1 MTAPDPSQ
9 NHHSTHG
16 LTQDE
21 VRMTYLNMLVDAA
34 RYLHNHAEAFTF
46 QQVTTPHLPPAL
58 AYAAQPQ
65 IMDWLYGVINN
76 LRYKHNQIEQQQR
89 ILSTDFL
96 GCQTLGALH
105 HLIAVDIVREI
116 PVIPPSSEI
125 NDMEDTATFALAD
138 ISQQM
143 AEANQAYLQ
152 AWSEDGMPLKNQMI
166 IRNELQDRLAEN
178 YQNLLSELYS
188 VLSIGT
194 PNLFCPQTPSL
205 DVPAL
210 RKAQQQVAY
219 LFDTPPT
226 SPVIAFHSFNVMGR
240 AMLAAIDMACVPAT
254 KSMYPHQLAGRMMSE
269 LGYGFQHWPIE
280 DNAVAAPV
288 GTITAS
294 VFNELALVAT
304 GLKLALQQHG
314 VQYTLHRGAG
324 CKQVPD
330 NHWSKT
336 YQDLS
341 HTLTTTSNLLFAQRD
356 KSSGQYLMGQPS
368 PGSFQVQFMPLSCN

>member
-1 MTAPDPSQ
+1 M
-9 NHHSTHG
+9 
-16 LTQDE
+16 
-21 VRMTYLNMLVDAA
+21 VYLNMLVDAA
-34 RYLHNHAEAFTF
+34 CYLHNHAEAFTF
-46 QQVTTPHLPPAL
+46 QQVTKPQLPPVL
-58 AYAAQPQ
+58 AYTAQAQ
-65 IMDWLYGVINN
+65 ITDWLYGVVNN
-76 LRYKHNQIEQQQR
+76 LRYKHHQIAQQQR
-89 ILSTDFL
+89 TLGADFL
-96 GCQTLGALH
+96 GCQTMGALH
-105 HLIAVDIVREI
+105 HMIASDIVRDI
-116 PVIPPSSEI
+116 PVAPSASEI
-125 NDMEDTATFALAD
+125 DDNDTQDQV
-138 ISQQM
+138 SP
-143 AEANQAYLQ
+143 AYLQ
-152 AWSEDGMPLKNQMI
+152 VWSENGLPPKNQMI
-166 IRNELQDRLAEN
+166 IQNELQDRLAEN
-178 YQNLLSELYS
+178 YHNLLGELHS

-194 PNLFCPQTPSL
+194 PTLFYPQTPVL

-210 RKAQQQVAY
+210 RKTQQQIAY
-219 LFDTPPT
+219 LFDTPST
-226 SPVIAFHSFNVMGR
+226 SPAITFHSFSVMGR
-240 AMLAAIDMACVPAT
+240 AMLTAVDKACMPAA
-254 KSMYPHQLAGRMMSE
+254 KSMYPHQLAGRIMSE
-269 LGYGFQHWPIE
+269 LGYRFQHWPIE

-314 VQYTLHRGAG
+314 VQYTLHRGVE